1 MFMEQMLI
9 LHNVSYTKFGI
20 SPIEHVKEDLDELSK
35 YYPKNLKRIFLVN
48 GDAFALQAKK
58 LLAISDLIHEYFPE
72 LNV

>member
-1 MFMEQMLI
+1 MYHTQ
-9 LHNVSYTKFGI
+9 KFGI
-20 SPIEHVKEDLDELSK
+20 SPIEHVKEDLEELSK
-35 YYPKNLKRIFLVN
+35 HYPKNLKRIFLVN

>member
-1 MFMEQMLI
+1 MYHTQ
-9 LHNVSYTKFGI
+9 KFGI
-20 SPIEHVKEDLDELSK
+20 SPIEHVKEDLEELSK